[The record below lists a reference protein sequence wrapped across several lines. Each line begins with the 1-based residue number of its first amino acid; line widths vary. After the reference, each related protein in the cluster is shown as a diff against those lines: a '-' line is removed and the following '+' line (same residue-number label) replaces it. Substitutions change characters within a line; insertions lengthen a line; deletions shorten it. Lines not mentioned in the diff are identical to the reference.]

1 MMSDSERISDA
12 LDVIYPPIPQ
22 EKIDEYSDTLKTLA
36 RLEHVLKQSTEDEA
50 GGIGAGRT
58 KDSRGKL

>member
-22 EKIDEYSDTLKTLA
+22 DKIDEYSDTLKALA
-36 RLEHVLKQSTEDEA
+36 RLEYALSEDSNLNLPDKDEA
-50 GGIGAGRT
+50 GGIGDA
-58 KDSRGKL
+58 